1 MTYASANRRPNPAAM
16 IGALGI
22 PGAFGV
28 LLVAGL
34 AVTVVTVPKA
44 PNPKATP
51 IAQIPLP
58 PPPPADPKPRDKVTQ
73 KDTTITNTKRID
85 MLPVDLG
92 KTDTVITLPLGGD
105 LTGPLTGPID
115 LGIPGPTPSAS
126 PFTPVGAVPRGNP
139 GKWVTDADYRTR
151 WINEGLSGSARFTL
165 AIDARGGVTN
175 CSVTRSTGHAVL
187 DAATCQ
193 LVTRRARFDPARDS
207 TGKPVAGS
215 YNGSINWKIPE

>member
-1 MTYASANRRPNPAAM
+1 MTYASANRRPNPAAL

-22 PGAFGV
+22 PGAFGA
-28 LLVAGL
+28 LLVVGL
-34 AVTVVTVPKA
+34 AVTVVTDPLPPRIEARDV
-44 PNPKATP
+44 TD
-51 IAQIPLP
+51 IPLP
-58 PPPPADPKPRDKVTQ
+58 PPPPPDPKPRDKAAP
-73 KDTTITNTKRID
+73 KDSTTTTTRVN

-92 KTDTVITLPLGGD
+92 KTDTVITLPIGGD
-105 LTGPLTGPID
+105 LTGPITGPVD

-165 AIDARGGVTN
+165 AIDARGAVTD

-193 LVTRRARFDPARDS
+193 LVTRRARFEPARDS
-207 TGKPVAGS
+207 AGKPVAGS
-215 YNGSINWKIPE
+215 YSGSINWKIPE